1 MPASTLAPWRLTV
14 MAAATGVIVANLY
27 YVQPLL
33 HQIRV
38 DFRVSSAAAA
48 ALVTLTQ
55 AGYAVGLVLVVPLG
69 DLIARRPLLVV
80 IFLAAAVVM
89 AAAALMHSFALLA
102 VLALLIGL
110 VSVGA
115 QTIVPLAADLAA
127 PPQRGRTIARVMT
140 GLLVGV
146 LLSRTF
152 AGLIAQGAGWRAVY
166 AIAAGALV
174 VTAVVLVF
182 TLPDEAPRPRVRY
195 RDLLVGT
202 AALVRLGALR
212 RRSLYGAVVFGAFS
226 VAWTTLSFHLAAAPF
241 HYSNAQIGLFGLFG
255 VAGVTA
261 ANLAGHTADRHGT
274 HWSSVAAACLVAG
287 AFVVLALGGGTLVGL
302 AVGLVLLD
310 AGMQGMQI
318 TNQSIIYALRPDA
331 RSRVNSVYMTFSF
344 LGAAVGSL
352 VSGQLYDRVG
362 WTGDCWL
369 GAGLGAVLVVPTL
382 LEARAPRGR
391 VPVRSG

>member
-1 MPASTLAPWRLTV
+1 MPTTALAPWRLMV

-33 HQIRV
+33 HQIRT

-55 AGYAVGLVLVVPLG
+55 AGYALGLVLVVPLG
-69 DLIARRPLLVV
+69 DLVARRPLLVV
-80 IFLAAAVVM
+80 IFLAAAAVM
-89 AAAALMHSFALLA
+89 AAAALVHRFALMAALA
-102 VLALLIGL
+102 FVIGL

-127 PPQRGRTIARVMT
+127 PAQRGRTIARVMT

-152 AGLIAQGAGWRAVY
+152 AGLVAQGAGWRAVY
-166 AIAAGALV
+166 AIAAGALGV
-174 VTAVVLVF
+174 AAAVLAL
-182 TLPDEAPRPRVRY
+182 TLPDEARRPRVRY

-202 AALVRLGALR
+202 AALVRLGPLR
-212 RRSLYGAVVFGAFS
+212 RRALYGAVVFGAFS
-226 VAWTTLSFHLAAAPF
+226 VAWTTLSFHLAGAPF

-261 ANLAGHTADRHGT
+261 ANFAGHAADRHGT
-274 HWSSVAAACLVAG
+274 HWSSLTAASLVAG
-287 AFVVLALGGGTLVGL
+287 AFIVLALGGATLAGL

-318 TNQSIIYALRPDA
+318 TNQSIIYALRPEA

-344 LGAAVGSL
+344 LGAAAGSL
-352 VSGQLYDRVG
+352 LAGQLYDRVG
-362 WTGDCWL
+362 WTGDCWV

-382 LEARAPRGR
+382 LEARAYRGR
-391 VPVRSG
+391 VRVS